1 MRDKFFALLRIKSG
15 EKSMVSMLLTQSI
28 FLGMFFSAFDIT
40 AHSLLLSIF
49 DEKML
54 ARGYIFSGITGIIL
68 IYLYSWLKKKT
79 EFRNFSIINL
89 SVVTTLTFFLWLAL
103 ILFPAKWMI
112 FILFIM
118 FGPLNLLAILGF
130 FETAD
135 RLFPISQR
143 KKGISRFVDAGIIIG
158 IIIISYSIPVL
169 LSLKFQL
176 NNILLVSASS
186 VFVAA
191 IIQIR
196 IGMKFKLTESDHE
209 HYSEINEENKN
220 LLTVIRQDP
229 YAGVLSLFAALSVLA
244 AFFVQYLFMAVTRE
258 QYPAAEDM
266 ARFLGFFAGSSM
278 IFILT
283 FKLLV
288 FEYIRHNYGLRTCL
302 IFAPVLVVIFTAMAI
317 VIGLSVGYTP
327 ESTGGFLIFFIL
339 IAFSKLFSKSLN
351 ISLESPSFKVI
362 YLTVDPKVKDKL
374 QSGYFGTL
382 NGILTFSS
390 GLILTFIGVFSFI
403 RLIHFSLVLFLLTII
418 LVFVAFRLYIGYR
431 NTIRKETEKI
441 GQPRSEN
448 IILTESEILKNRF
461 SGYIHFR
468 TDYFSLISGDYQ
480 DLENTRNKWYF
491 EKIIDQAHSEKDI
504 NLLPV
509 LKKTAFN
516 SSLNETVR
524 QHSIEAVE
532 ILEKYLNSVKSEE
545 EKISEAKKILAGTRR
560 PQTTLILRLLRDNS
574 IESKRVAIFMIGKFR
589 LSDLLSDVCICLSIP
604 GLEID
609 AFAVLKTFGRDAE
622 DELFRV
628 YLRTSGNLSTSKAIL
643 RLLGKT
649 GSKESVAF
657 LFSRLGSTSRQL
669 KEVALK
675 CLIDCG
681 FKPSEEDKVFLHQL
695 TAEVIGIITWTLSV
709 KICLKRNDDN
719 LLLEEVN
726 KEITRWK
733 IFLFNILSIT
743 YNSDIITKI
752 RERLGSE
759 TIESVNYAH
768 EMISIVIDDSI
779 KPKLISLLDAI
790 PDEDK
795 LKNLFRYYP
804 GEIPGYKTL
813 PEDIINCDYNSV
825 SLWTKAYTLRCIS
838 RIESDEMAESVIALL
853 FSPEGIIQEESANLI
868 ARSGHELYRSASARV
883 PYATKKRIDKIINGP
898 VEKNELLFE
907 KVEFLSKCF
916 VGIPEDELLPLG
928 GAMKYTKN
936 FGTESQMLKEGCI
949 IWPLSGDKTAIEVQ
963 ILYYG
968 EIDRLTTVNQGRDKV
983 TYYLMPLSAIEEYL
997 FQFPDNSSV
1006 ILKYIAKNEE

>member
-1 MRDKFFALLRIKSG
+1 MDQLRSNVI
-15 EKSMVSMLLTQSI
+15 
-28 FLGMFFSAFDIT
+28 
-40 AHSLLLSIF
+40 LS
-49 DEKML
+49 K
-54 ARGYIFSGITGIIL
+54 
-68 IYLYSWLKKKT
+68 
-79 EFRNFSIINL
+79 
-89 SVVTTLTFFLWLAL
+89 
-103 ILFPAKWMI
+103 
-112 FILFIM
+112 
-118 FGPLNLLAILGF
+118 
-130 FETAD
+130 
-135 RLFPISQR
+135 
-143 KKGISRFVDAGIIIG
+143 
-158 IIIISYSIPVL
+158 
-169 LSLKFQL
+169 
-176 NNILLVSASS
+176 
-186 VFVAA
+186 
-191 IIQIR
+191 
-196 IGMKFKLTESDHE
+196 
-209 HYSEINEENKN
+209 
-220 LLTVIRQDP
+220 
-229 YAGVLSLFAALSVLA
+229 
-244 AFFVQYLFMAVTRE
+244 
-258 QYPAAEDM
+258 
-266 ARFLGFFAGSSM
+266 
-278 IFILT
+278 
-283 FKLLV
+283 
-288 FEYIRHNYGLRTCL
+288 
-302 IFAPVLVVIFTAMAI
+302 
-317 VIGLSVGYTP
+317 
-327 ESTGGFLIFFIL
+327 
-339 IAFSKLFSKSLN
+339 
-351 ISLESPSFKVI
+351 
-362 YLTVDPKVKDKL
+362 
-374 QSGYFGTL
+374 
-382 NGILTFSS
+382 
-390 GLILTFIGVFSFI
+390 
-403 RLIHFSLVLFLLTII
+403 
-418 LVFVAFRLYIGYR
+418 
-431 NTIRKETEKI
+431 
-441 GQPRSEN
+441 
-448 IILTESEILKNRF
+448 SEILNNKF

-468 TDYFSLISGDYQ
+468 NDYYSLISGDYQ

-491 EKIIDQAHSEKDI
+491 EKIIEQAHSEKDI

-628 YLRTSGNLSTSKAIL
+628 YLRTSGNLNTSKAIL

-709 KICLKRNDDN
+709 KICLKRNNDN

-752 RERLGSE
+752 RERLGNE

-779 KPKLISLLDAI
+779 KPNLISLLDAV

-804 GEIPGYKTL
+804 GEIPGYKKL

-825 SLWTKAYTLRCIS
+825 SLWTKACALRSIS

-868 ARSGHELYRSASARV
+868 ARSGHELYRSVSARL
-883 PYATKKRIDKIINGP
+883 PDATKKRIDKIINGP

-907 KVEFLSKCF
+907 KVQFLSKCF
-916 VGIPEDELLPLG
+916 VGLPEDELLPLG

-936 FGTESQMLKEGCI
+936 SETEFQMLKEGCI
-949 IWPLSGDKTAIEVQ
+949 IWPLSGNKTANEVQ

-968 EIDRLTTVNQGRDKV
+968 ETDRLKTVYQGRDKD
-983 TYYLMPLSAIEEYL
+983 TYYFIPLTAIEEYL
-997 FQFPDNSSV
+997 FQFPDNSTV
-1006 ILKYIAKNEE
+1006 ILKYIDKNEE